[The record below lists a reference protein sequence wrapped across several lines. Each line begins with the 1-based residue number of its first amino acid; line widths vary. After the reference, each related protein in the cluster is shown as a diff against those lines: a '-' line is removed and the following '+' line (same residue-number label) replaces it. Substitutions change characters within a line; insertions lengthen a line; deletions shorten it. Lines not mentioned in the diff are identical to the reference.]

1 MGADIVEGN
10 VTYKTL
16 LVDKIIALNEGDI
29 IYVTVEK
36 RDSANDGH
44 IILRTGMYSFLEVE
58 EI

>member
-1 MGADIVEGN
+1 MGANIVEGN

-16 LVDKIIALNEGDI
+16 LVDKIIALNE
-29 IYVTVEK
+29 YVTVEK

>member
-36 RDSANDGH
+36 RDSANDGY